1 MSRRHSAAAHPNPPS
16 LCLRLLPD
24 PSPGGSD
31 VAPHQSGGPG
41 VGAEG
46 QSCLHLS
53 AVRGRASTSLCPPS
67 LHRPAP
73 GNSARAWPK
82 TIRFLVGAGRWRNEA
97 EYKKLGRKQLKG
109 TRINNSTPPTFLLYL
124 DTSISNQEVFFS
136 PCLEKTCYLKP
147 EKFENINKSPLPS

>member
-24 PSPGGSD
+24 PSPGVSD
-31 VAPHQSGGPG
+31 VAPNQSEGPG

-53 AVRGRASTSLCPPS
+53 AVRGRASTSLCPLS

-73 GNSARAWPK
+73 RNSARAWPK
-82 TIRFLVGAGRWRNEA
+82 TIRFLVGAERWRDEA
-97 EYKKLGRKQLKG
+97 GYKKLGRKQLKG
-109 TRINNSTPPTFLLYL
+109 TKINNSPHSTPFVSRYIHFQSRGVFL
-124 DTSISNQEVFFS
+124 
-136 PCLEKTCYLKP
+136 
-147 EKFENINKSPLPS
+147 PLPGKDMLLKTRKI